1 MNFEFNTERLMER
14 QADLLRAID
23 RLSEACE
30 QPLNSFVRDS
40 VIQRFEFCWELA
52 WKSLKLRLEQLG
64 VLTLNPRD
72 TFREAVN
79 KGIIQDGN
87 AWSDLQKYRN
97 MTSHT
102 YNEALADDVYAYV
115 RETGLGLF
123 QELGRE
129 ARTWTAQN

>member
-1 MNFEFNTERLMER
+1 MNLEFNTEHLMER
-14 QADLLRAID
+14 QADLLKAIN
-23 RLSEACE
+23 RLAEACE